1 MQSYGQS
8 KLNGAAASNGAP
20 STFNSRPA
28 TAAAANGTSANG
40 TNGTAANGTNGLN
53 GFSRPQTSTRRT
65 SVVKP
70 ATNTG

>member
-1 MQSYGQS
+1 MQTYGQS

-28 TAAAANGTSANG
+28 TAAANGTMTNG
-40 TNGTAANGTNGLN
+40 TNGATTNGTNGLN